1 MKVVIPVKELAKKG
15 IKFVANMGVDAAACG
30 CIAAAVPVALMNPVV
45 AGLVVLG
52 GATSAMA
59 FNDKVVNGFIDE
71 SVDNVCNYWKETVQ
85 TAKDA
90 VYSIKYANEME
101 RRQKE
106 EAAKQKEN
114 EKENKESDN
123 KKD

>member
-1 MKVVIPVKELAKKG
+1 M
-15 IKFVANMGVDAAACG
+15 
-30 CIAAAVPVALMNPVV
+30 PVALMNPVV

-71 SVDNVCNYWKETVQ
+71 SVDNVCDYWKETVQ

-90 VYSIKYANEME
+90 VYSLKYANEME